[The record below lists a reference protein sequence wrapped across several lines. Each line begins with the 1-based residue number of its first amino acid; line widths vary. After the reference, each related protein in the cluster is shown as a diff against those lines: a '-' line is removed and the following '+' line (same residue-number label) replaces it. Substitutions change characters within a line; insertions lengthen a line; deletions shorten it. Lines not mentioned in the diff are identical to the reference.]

1 MPLAHGLEHKER
13 SFDHSARPTSQ
24 HRAGAFRFWT
34 LASRPVFPCEAQ
46 LPDMFQLP
54 AQDAHRPFPT
64 EVCLRSG
71 LKKRLSDIP
80 PRACGS
86 PQTPRNRPRFT
97 AYRGRE
103 VVHDGGHKIRRPS
116 RKSDISRGFCIGVPN
131 PSLSAKNSR
140 NLRTCAGMRRR
151 QKSYSLG
158 NLCDIYQ
165 IDLKEHHRALCDAK
179 AAAQLL
185 NLVNQKR
192 EAARPAV
199 LEHAASL
206 AARVW

>member
-1 MPLAHGLEHKER
+1 MPVA
-13 SFDHSARPTSQ
+13 
-24 HRAGAFRFWT
+24 
-34 LASRPVFPCEAQ
+34 
-46 LPDMFQLP
+46 
-54 AQDAHRPFPT
+54 
-64 EVCLRSG
+64 VCLSNPRCAGSWKAFTIRSNPID
-71 LKKRLSDIP
+71 LRHRFRYILSVHTTCQGCPENVDFSAVFRG
-80 PRACGS
+80 PR
-86 PQTPRNRPRFT
+86 
-97 AYRGRE
+97 RGTE
-103 VVHDGGHKIRRPS
+103 
-116 RKSDISRGFCIGVPN
+116 N